1 MNKKI
6 ILFSLLITCFCKIY
20 ANQQEEQKPNYFLG
34 SEQYFKFTPTTDIS
48 LIAIGLGLN
57 GTSIVLDKFVDY
69 KNRTYENQK
78 FYIEDINTFDR
89 WAMNPYS
96 KPLDI
101 TADISLGLSLITP
114 LVLINAPK
122 TDYAILGSMYAETLL
137 IANGIK
143 ELGKS
148 LFFRPRP
155 YMYFD
160 NPPEENILDGD
171 WADSFPSGHTTM
183 AFAGATFTT
192 FVFNKYFSDSAWKIP
207 VIATSYTLATLTAV
221 LRVCSGNHFLSDVL
235 MGSIIGVST
244 GFLVPFLHTLPVN
257 KKNKSYQITPLAN
270 GIHLSFYL

>member
-6 ILFSLLITCFCKIY
+6 IFFGLLFTFFCNIY
-20 ANQQEEQKPNYFLG
+20 AISQEEQKANYFFG
-34 SEQYFKFTPTTDIS
+34 SEQYFKFSLPTDIS
-48 LIAIGLGLN
+48 LLAIGLGLN

-101 TADISLGLSLITP
+101 TADVSLGLSLITP

-122 TDYAILGSMYAETLL
+122 TDYAILGTMYAETLL

-143 ELGKS
+143 DLSKS

-160 NPPEENILDGD
+160 NPPKEDISEGD

-221 LRVCSGNHFLSDVL
+221 LRVCSGNHYLSDVL
-235 MGSIIGVST
+235 IGSLIGTST
-244 GFLVPFLHTLPVN
+244 GFLVPFLHTLPVS

-270 GIHLSFYL
+270 GIHVKLNS